1 MNTNAIKNMET
12 NPNLR
17 LEAVL
22 DREFPFRE
30 EEGEKQHLSKRG
42 EALILYDEAV
52 KLIEEAYGEGETK
65 GESRIMD
72 IVAKGIDKGLNC
84 DDIWKNILSIT
95 KD

>member
-1 MNTNAIKNMET
+1 MNLSPT
-12 NPNLR
+12 LR
-17 LEAVL
+17 LKAVL
-22 DREFPFRE
+22 DKYFPKSEIAAVFK
-30 EEGEKQHLSKRG
+30 GEDNKRG
-42 EALILYDEAV
+42 EALLLFAEAV